1 MSGLESLLEIYPD
14 CWQNKSHREFI
25 CVPFPLGLLPV
36 ASADSGICSHRKLP
50 SWSL

>member
-1 MSGLESLLEIYPD
+1 MSGLGSLLEIHPD
-14 CWQNKSHREFI
+14 CWQNKSHREFT

-36 ASADSGICSHRKLP
+36 ASADRGICSHRKLP